1 MLKLSHDGD
10 RVVNPV
16 DVSDDRIKALEQ
28 EGANLEFMTGAYGCS
43 TEKIDYLTSILNGSN
58 GVLGSKLTGAG
69 LGGCVV
75 AIVEKEKSDAVLQKL
90 KTEYY
95 DRFGFEFGAKIY
107 LPMSGSCVI
116 Y

>member
-1 MLKLSHDGD
+1 MVNS
-10 RVVNPV
+10 VV
-16 DVSDDRIKALEQ
+16 VSDERIKKLEK
-28 EGANLEFMTGAYGCS
+28 EGANLEFVTGAYGCS
-43 TEKIDYLTSILNGSN
+43 TEKIDYLSDLLNSSS

-75 AIVEKEKSDAVLQKL
+75 AIVEKEKASAVLQKL
-90 KTEYY
+90 KTDYY
-95 DRFGFEFGAKIY
+95 DRFDFEFGAKIY

>member
-1 MLKLSHDGD
+1 
-10 RVVNPV
+10 
-16 DVSDDRIKALEQ
+16 
-28 EGANLEFMTGAYGCS
+28 MTGAYGCS
-43 TEKIDYLTSILNGSN
+43 TEKIDYLTEVLNSSE

-75 AIVEKEKSDAVLQKL
+75 AIVEKDRANAVLEKL
-90 KTEYY
+90 KTDYY
-95 DRFGFEFGAKIY
+95 DRFSFEFGAKIY